1 MRVKIIKSQ
10 KSNKLELYFFDEF
23 QDKFYKL
30 ENYETYYLKNTFIL
44 EFNNK
49 VYKVKRIDREII
61 KRVIKGLVSTSI
73 INVQEVKTDK
83 LLLVRDLYSNVY
95 IKQDKDKH
103 KIIFSINDERYQIND
118 LETQKNY
125 WPLKEENILLEEFL
139 ENEVLNKISITVV
152 LDEQID

>member
-1 MRVKIIKSQ
+1 MKVKIIKDQ
-10 KSNKLELYFFDEF
+10 KSNKLELYFFDEL
-23 QDKFYKL
+23 QDEFCKL
-30 ENYETYYLKNTFIL
+30 ENYETYYLKDTYIL

-95 IKQDKDKH
+95 IKQDKD
-103 KIIFSINDERYQIND
+103 SGLRNN
-118 LETQKNY
+118 
-125 WPLKEENILLEEFL
+125 NI
-139 ENEVLNKISITVV
+139 
-152 LDEQID
+152 DD

>member
-1 MRVKIIKSQ
+1 MKVKIIKDQ
-10 KSNKLELYFFDEF
+10 KSNKLELYFFDEL
-23 QDKFYKL
+23 QDEFCKL
-30 ENYETYYLKNTFIL
+30 ENYETYYLKDTYIL

-118 LETQKNY
+118 LETKKSY
-125 WPLKEENILLEEFL
+125 WPLKEENILLEEFF
-139 ENEVLNKISITVV
+139 EDEVLNKISITVI

>member
-1 MRVKIIKSQ
+1 MKVKIIKDQ
-10 KSNKLELYFFDEF
+10 KSNKLELYFFDEL
-23 QDKFYKL
+23 QDEFCEL
-30 ENYETYYLKNTFIL
+30 ENYETYYLKDTYIL

-118 LETQKNY
+118 LETKKSY

-139 ENEVLNKISITVV
+139 EDEVLNKISITVI